1 MLFQLPP
8 ALTLAPFVGCIE
20 LETLNSDVV
29 SLYNFKQ
36 LHKMDIVESM
46 PCPR

>member
-1 MLFQLPP
+1 MFFQIPP
-8 ALTLAPFVGCIE
+8 ALSLAPFVGCIE
-20 LETLNSDVV
+20 LETLNSDII

-36 LHKMDIVESM
+36 LHKMDVAASV